1 MPPRK
6 RTKKASPPSPPHP
19 PSKNDTNVDGDQDE
33 DQVEP
38 QNQDDTDGKTTTDTD
53 GDATFD
59 PALLDEE
66 EAPGASASDDDT
78 TTTIKPP
85 RTPYSGG
92 CGYNA
97 LKTHK
102 DGTLYTGMSIGGT
115 HTWTYSPGTWTET
128 KTAPDLWKI
137 DYRTSKHRARKAPRG
152 FGAPVGTEYHWLIVA
167 HQYVE
172 KMDANTYETHL
183 VGSKYKLAH
192 RGAGKREWSVPTVKG
207 QREREVE
214 LLEDAKRRVLGL
226 PPVTAGEKV
235 RDGIGKREKGQ
246 MRLDRLFKQVKKEGG
261 EGGGGGEVD
270 GGKRKREEEG
280 DDDEEDIKQGV
291 GVVTKEDV
299 DGEF

>member
-6 RTKKASPPSPPHP
+6 RTKKASPPAPPRP
-19 PSKNDTNVDGDQDE
+19 PSKNDAHVNGDQDE
-33 DQVEP
+33 DQDQTP
-38 QNQDDTDGKTTTDTD
+38 KHDDTDTD
-53 GDATFD
+53 GDTSFD

-66 EAPGASASDDDT
+66 EAPGASSDTDGT
-78 TTTIKPP
+78 TKPARP
-85 RTPYSGG
+85 TYAG
-92 CGYNA
+92 GYNA
-97 LKTHK
+97 LKTHH

-137 DYRTSKHRARKAPRG
+137 DYRTSKHRSRKAPKG
-152 FGAPVGTEYHWLIVA
+152 SGAPVGTEYHWLIVA

-172 KMDANTYETHL
+172 KTDANTYETHL

-192 RGAGKREWSVPTVKG
+192 RGAGKKEWSVPTVKG

-235 RDGIGKREKGQ
+235 RDVKTEKGQ
-246 MRLDRLFKQVKKEGG
+246 MRLDALFKRKKGGG
-261 EGGGGGEVD
+261 EGGGGGDGGGVVD
-270 GGKRKREEEG
+270 GGKRKREEEEEEDG
-280 DDDEEDIKQGV
+280 EDIKPGV